1 MWSFV
6 DRNFDTKNEDFF
18 SQMALVPKFLCRT
31 VRTQFFTERKQDY
44 LAQVGKNYISGTLKR
59 EKKENQ
65 IPI

>member
-1 MWSFV
+1 MWIFL
-6 DRNFDTKNEDFF
+6 
-18 SQMALVPKFLCRT
+18 QMALVPKFLC
-31 VRTQFFTERKQDY
+31 RTQFFTERKQDY